1 MRITFHGGVGEVTG
15 SNHLITSGDDRILLD
30 CGLFQG
36 KRKESVEKNRKM
48 PFDPAD
54 LTNVI
59 LSHAHIDHSG
69 RIPVLTKVG
78 LNGRIICT
86 RPTAAAAQ
94 YLLLDSAYIQELDAK
109 YLNYKVVRNFLFD
122 QESTK
127 RKRRITNRE
136 AKEIKKLLK
145 KNKHELN
152 VARIAKLIRKH
163 KLQEIEPL
171 YTQED
176 VEEAVESFDGRPYR
190 RPVTVGRK
198 TTCTFYDAGH
208 ILGSA
213 MSVIKADHDGNGG
226 KGGKPLTVC
235 YTGDVGRFKKPI
247 LRDPTLD
254 FAEEDRD
261 VDLLIMESTY
271 GNRVHEPVKELKGR
285 LKEALNDSFD
295 RGGSVIIPAFAFGR
309 TQDLLYALH
318 ELYDERSVP
327 RVPVYVDSPL
337 ASNLTRVYGEHP
349 EVYDQEAHR
358 RFLSNGENPFCFQK
372 IRFVSSVDKSMA
384 LLEKTEP
391 HVVIAG
397 SGMCEG
403 GRVVHHLRYKIHNPA
418 NTILIVGYM
427 AQNTLGRRILENARE
442 YEETGRKG
450 PPPEMK
456 MYGKEY
462 PLKARVVELD
472 GFSAHADRDELLRF
486 VEKSNLRIKRIAL
499 VHGEEEQS
507 RALAETLKKAGRDV
521 VVPRPGETVEL
532 G

>member
-1 MRITFHGGVGEVTG
+1 M
-15 SNHLITSGDDRILLD
+15 
-30 CGLFQG
+30 FQG
-36 KRKESVEKNRKM
+36 KRKESIEKNRKM
-48 PFDPAD
+48 PFDPAT

-69 RIPVLTKVG
+69 RIPVLTKAG
-78 LNGRIICT
+78 LSGRIVCT
-86 RPTAAAAQ
+86 RPTADAAR

-122 QESTK
+122 QESKARK
-127 RKRRITNRE
+127 RKITNRE

-145 KNKHELN
+145 TGKHELN
-152 VARIAKLIRKH
+152 VARIVNLIRKH
-163 KLQEIEPL
+163 HLNEIEPL
-171 YTQED
+171 YTQDD
-176 VEEAVESFDGRPYR
+176 VEDAVGSFDGNPYR
-190 RPVTVGRK
+190 HPITVGRK

-213 MSVIKADHDGNGG
+213 MSVIKAAGGG
-226 KGGKPLTVC
+226 KQRTVC
-235 YTGDVGRFKKPI
+235 YSGDVGRFSKPI
-247 LRDPTLD
+247 LRDPTLEFPD
-254 FAEEDRD
+254 EDRD

-285 LKEALNDSFD
+285 LKKALNDTIE
-295 RGGSVIIPAFAFGR
+295 RGGSVVIPSFAFGR

-327 RVPVYVDSPL
+327 RVPVFVDSPL
-337 ASNLTRVYGEHP
+337 ASKLTRVYGEHP
-349 EVYDQEAHR
+349 EVYDQEAHK
-358 RFLSNGENPFCFQK
+358 RFLSNGENPFCFKK
-372 IRFVSSVDKSMA
+372 IKFVSSVEKSMS

-418 NTILIVGYM
+418 NTILVVGYM
-427 AQNTLGRRILENARE
+427 AQNTLGRRIVESARE
-442 YEETGRKG
+442 YEERGRKG

-486 VEKSNLRIKRIAL
+486 VEKSNLRIKKIAL

-507 RALAETLKKAGRDV
+507 LALAATLKKAGRDV
-521 VVPRPGETVEL
+521 VVPRPGETVEI